1 MISVII
7 PLYNKEC
14 SIATTLQ
21 TVLAQTWQDFEVV
34 IVDDGSTDNSFSV
47 VKSFADKR
55 IHIFHQANAGVS
67 AARNRGIEEA
77 HGELIAFLDADDEW
91 KPDYLATQ
99 MALVEK
105 YPQCD
110 VFATRYET
118 RSDDCLVYPAI
129 VRKLQFLNSDG
140 IIKNYFLV
148 ASRSQPPLFTSA
160 VMIRHTAIQT
170 IGGFP
175 IGITSGED
183 LLTWAKLASRGQIAY
198 SIIPKVTFT
207 IEGYEITSKPKRS
220 NDEDD
225 FVGRELVKLRNT
237 YHPPYINHYISHWHK
252 MRSSVFMRQSC
263 RMKSVQEA
271 IKGLWYNPFNYKLFI
286 YIILNLLPSWLQ
298 PFKR

>member
-1 MISVII
+1 MVSIVI
-7 PLYNKEC
+7 PLYNKEH

-21 TVLAQTWQDFEVV
+21 TVLTQTWQDLEII
-34 IVDDGSTDNSFSV
+34 IVDDGSTDNSLSIV
-47 VKSFADKR
+47 RCFADER
-55 IHIFHQANAGVS
+55 IHIFQQANAGVS
-67 AARNRGIEEA
+67 AARNRGIKEA

-99 MALVEK
+99 MELVEK

-118 RSDDCLVYPAI
+118 CPDEGVAIPAI
-129 VRKLQFLNSDG
+129 IRKLPFLDKDG
-140 IIKNYFLV
+140 VLNNYFMV
-148 ASRSQPPLFTSA
+148 ASKSQPPLFTSA
-160 VMIRHTAIQT
+160 VMVRHKAIQT

-183 LLTWAKLASRGQIAY
+183 LLTWARLASRGQIAY
-198 SIIPKVTFT
+198 SIVPKVTFT
-207 IEGYEITSKPKRS
+207 IESYEVTSKPKRS

-225 FVGRELVKLRNT
+225 FVGRELVNLRNI

-271 IKGLWYNPFNYKLFI
+271 VKGLWYNPFNYKLFI
-286 YIILNLLPSWLQ
+286 YIILNFLPSWLQ